1 MGIEPALSAPQRAF
15 LRLHAAP
22 SPPQHWKWHFAG
34 TQLRATSEGETRTI
48 WRYDLDALVG
58 AGLLRK
64 GEGCADYY
72 VTDAG
77 RATLEKEDA

>member
-1 MGIEPALSAPQRAF
+1 VNSAQRAF

-22 SPPQHWKWHFAG
+22 TPPQHWKWHFAG
-34 TQLRATSEGETRTI
+34 TQLRATSEGGTRTI
-48 WRYDLDALVG
+48 WRDDLDALVG

-64 GEGCADYY
+64 GAGCADYY

-77 RATLEKEDA
+77 RVALEREEA